1 MDNPTAAFLVI
12 GDEILS
18 GRTQDLNVAFLAKS
32 LGTNGVDLEEVRIV
46 PDIIPS
52 IVSALNDLRNRFDL
66 VFTSGGIGPT
76 HDDITADAVAK
87 AFSTQLEINREAKA
101 IIEARAKAQGLE
113 LNESRLRMARIPKG
127 AKLIKNNVSG
137 APGIKIGNVY
147 VMAGVPAIFRSMVG
161 EVIPELPS
169 GKPQLSRT
177 ITINRPE
184 GEIAQE
190 LGKVAE
196 EWPSLSIGSYP
207 FFKNSTYGSNVV
219 VRGHNNKHVLM
230 VEQQIKNIF
239 LS

>member
-32 LGTNGVDLEEVRIV
+32 LGTNGVYLEEVRIV

-219 VRGHNNKHVLM
+219 VRGHNDKHVLM